1 MQAMKHMEPQV
12 KQALEASKSASDISG
27 KDTVISLFH

>member
-12 KQALEASKSASDISG
+12 KQALEASKSASYISH
-27 KDTVISLFH
+27 IMSQ